1 MRAAFFSWENPMKFY
16 PHLPLALLAMLLPSI
31 APGAASAPLVNPLRP
46 VGADPW
52 VLTHDG
58 AYFHMHTTA
67 RDLTL
72 WRTRR
77 IGELA
82 GAEKK
87 VIWTPPADTLYSESL
102 WAPEIHRLDGKWYVY
117 FSARDTDAKNHRV
130 WVLENTSP
138 DPMTGDWE
146 MKGKLA
152 TPSDKWAIDG
162 SVFDFGGRRYF
173 TWSGWAG
180 DVNGVQ
186 HLYLA
191 AMENPWTLSGER
203 VRISTPT
210 HPWEKFGDLSG
221 QGDLKHVDV
230 NEGPQALIRGG
241 RLFIVYS
248 ASGCWTDRILPR
260 PAQPQ
265 GRRGSA
271 GSRGLDQVPQAGF
284 HHGSGRAGVRPRP
297 QFILHLARWI
307 GILDYLSRE
316 SETRPGLREIQVTA
330 RPAVPLDRRR
340 APGLRAARGAR
351 QKTQTSGGR
360 MTCRNFPI
368 VRRPAI
374 SR

>member
-1 MRAAFFSWENPMKFY
+1 MKFY

-173 TWSGWAG
+173 TWSGWEG

-248 ASGCWTDRILPR
+248 ASGCWTDQYCLGLLSLKAGADPLDPVGWIKSRKPVFTTDPDAQAFGPGHNSFFTSPDGSESWIIYHANPKPGQGCGKFRSPR
-260 PAQPQ
+260 AQPFRWTADGLPDF
-265 GRRGSA
+265 GRPVALGKKLRPPA
-271 GSRGLDQVPQAGF
+271 G
-284 HHGSGRAGVRPRP
+284 
-297 QFILHLARWI
+297 
-307 GILDYLSRE
+307 E
-316 SETRPGLREIQVTA
+316 
-330 RPAVPLDRRR
+330 
-340 APGLRAARGAR
+340 
-351 QKTQTSGGR
+351 
-360 MTCRNFPI
+360 
-368 VRRPAI
+368 
-374 SR
+374 